1 MIVYSPRKRRKT
13 QSDIRQKI
21 ILWGLLG
28 LLTVIVLGFI
38 GAFAVFAWFSRDLP
52 SPGKLSETTD
62 SSTVFYDR
70 NGKILY
76 EVYKDKN
83 RFPVGVKDISK
94 YMKEATISIEDK
106 DFYKHSGISERGMI
120 RAFLNILMGKR
131 IQSGSTITQ
140 QLIKNILLDSRQVAS
155 RKIKE
160 IILASEV
167 ERRYT
172 KDQILEMYLNEVP
185 YGGSFWGI
193 GSAARGYFGKD
204 PKDLNILES
213 AILAGL
219 PQSPSV
225 YSPFIGRKDAW
236 KTRAKAVLRR
246 MREDGYITSKQEA
259 DSSKQMESMKFSSPK
274 LSINAPHFVFY
285 VKDQIEKEYGEALL
299 NQGLR
304 VKTTLSLEIQ
314 NKIQSIVH
322 DEIEKLKDYDLGNSA
337 VVVLDSQTGEIL
349 AMVGSYDF
357 NNEEFGKFNATLG
370 LRQPGSTL
378 KPFAY
383 ALAFEKGYTPATVLM
398 DVQTVFHSEGM
409 KDYIPVNYN
418 GKFNG
423 PIQIRF
429 ALGNSLNIP
438 AVKMLAMLGLKDFMT
453 KADDLGMHTLAP
465 TSENMRRLGLSMVL
479 GGGEVTLLDLTRAY
493 TALARGGSVTETQD
507 IDEIKSFDGKILFKS
522 VKAKEKKV
530 YSPEVAFLISHILSD
545 NNARAM
551 EFGTRSYLNVP
562 GKTVAVKTGTS
573 NDKRDNWAVGYTKSI
588 TVGVWAGNNDN
599 HAMNQKI
606 ASGAT
611 GASSI
616 WYKIMNELLKS
627 YGDGIMDKPDD
638 IEATMIDAYLGGLP
652 KDGYPTRSEYFIKGT
667 EPSDVSPFYKS
678 LKISKSNGK
687 LANEVE
693 ARLGQYDTK
702 DFIVISENDPVSTD
716 GVNRWQEGID
726 KWESEQP
733 EDKYKPPKDTSD
745 ASADALVVSIRS
757 PNGSSTV
764 NSNNV
769 EIRAKIASLT
779 PVKNIKFYLNGSEV
793 KNFDGDNKEPTETL
807 NLKDGVYKL
816 QVVARNEKDQ
826 SGESTII
833 FGVNRPWDSEPT
845 ATLTPTPSPS
855 P

>member
-1 MIVYSPRKRRKT
+1 MRVFNPAKRPKSRRSS
-13 QSDIRQKI
+13 SDLRQRI
-21 ILWGLLG
+21 ILGAVIAVFLIIIG
-28 LLTVIVLGFI
+28 GFVTV
-38 GAFAVFAWFSRDLP
+38 FAAFAWFSRDLP
-52 SPGKLSETTD
+52 SPGKLSESSA

-70 NGKILY
+70 EGKILY

-83 RFPVGVKDISK
+83 RFPVAIGDTSK
-94 YMKEATISIEDK
+94 YMKQATIAIEDK
-106 DFYKHSGISERGMI
+106 DFYKHKGISERGML
-120 RAFLNILMGKR
+120 RAVFNIAMGKR

-140 QLIKNILLDSRQVAS
+140 QLIKNILLDSKQIAS

-167 ERRYT
+167 ERKYT

-193 GSAARGYFGKD
+193 GSAAKGYFGKE

-236 KTRAKAVLRR
+236 KGRTKAVLRR
-246 MREDGYITSKQEA
+246 MREDGYITKKQEEE
-259 DSSKQMESMKFSSPK
+259 SIKQMESLKFSSPK

-285 VKDQIEKEYGEALL
+285 VKDQIEEEYGSQLL

-304 VKTTLSLEIQ
+304 VKTTLSLDVQ
-314 NKIQSIVH
+314 NKVQSIVF
-322 DEIEKLKDYDLGNSA
+322 DEINKLKEYDLGNSA
-337 VVVLDSQTGEIL
+337 VVVLDSQTGEVL
-349 AMVGSYDF
+349 SMVGSYDF
-357 NNEEFGKFNATLG
+357 NNEEFGKFNAALG
-370 LRQPGSTL
+370 MRQPGSTL

-383 ALAFEKGYTPATVLM
+383 ALAFEKGYTPSTTIM
-398 DVQTVFHSEGM
+398 DVQTVFHSAGS

-438 AVKMLAMLGLKDFMT
+438 AVKMLAMLGMRDFMK

-465 TSENMRRLGLSMVL
+465 TSDNMRRLGLSTVL

-493 TALARGGSVTETQD
+493 TALARGGSVIESQSINEVKDHT
-507 IDEIKSFDGKILFKS
+507 GKILFTS

-530 YSPEVAFLISHILSD
+530 FDPEVAFLISHILSD
-545 NNARAM
+545 NNAREM

-573 NDKRDNWAVGYTKSI
+573 NDKRDNWAVGYTKSV

-599 HAMNQKI
+599 HPMNQKI

-616 WYKIMNELLKS
+616 WYKIMVELLKK
-627 YGDGIMDKPDD
+627 YEDGIMEKPENV
-638 IEATMIDAYLGGLP
+638 EATTVDAFLGGLP

-667 EPSDVSPFYKS
+667 EPTDVSAFYKTV
-678 LKISKSNGK
+678 KISRSNGK

-693 ARLGQYDTK
+693 SRLGQYDTK
-702 DFIVISENDPVSTD
+702 DFIVITENDPVSAD

-726 KWESEQP
+726 KWASEQP
-733 EDKYKPPKDTSD
+733 EDKYKPPKDMSD
-745 ASADALVVSIRS
+745 ASSDAVVVSIRS

-769 EIRAKIASLT
+769 EIRAKVASLD
-779 PVKNIKFYLNGSEV
+779 PIKNVKFYINGSEI

-807 NLKDGVYKL
+807 NLSDGVYKL
-816 QVVARNEKDQ
+816 QVIARNEKDK

-833 FGVNRPWDSEPT
+833 FGVNKPWDSEPT
-845 ATLTPTPSPS
+845 ATPSPTP
-855 P
+855 